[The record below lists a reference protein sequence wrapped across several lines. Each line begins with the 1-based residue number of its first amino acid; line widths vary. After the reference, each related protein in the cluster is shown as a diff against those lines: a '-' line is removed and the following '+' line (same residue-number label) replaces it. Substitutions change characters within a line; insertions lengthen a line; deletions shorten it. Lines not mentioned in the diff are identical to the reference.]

1 MQLKSRTQF
10 AMKNWPSPKEAGHQS
25 ILLETHYILC
35 LSQMKK
41 QRRRIQRFDFV
52 NCINSI
58 WQATLIVID
67 IIFRSSYYNTNI
79 EMKREICVQSGSN
92 TQLMCI
98 AYKFISLLVKAFI
111 SSFSATWGL
120 AISTSNLNRKSPCK
134 LPLRSILLKPI
145 ITNISYY
152 CSPVLIIN
160 FVSHHTASNQQRH
173 ILTLKQTYQEL
184 HHFG

>member
-1 MQLKSRTQF
+1 MGNFQT
-10 AMKNWPSPKEAGHQS
+10 
-25 ILLETHYILC
+25 
-35 LSQMKK
+35 
-41 QRRRIQRFDFV
+41 
-52 NCINSI
+52 
-58 WQATLIVID
+58 
-67 IIFRSSYYNTNI
+67 SSYYNINI
-79 EMKREICVQSGSN
+79 EMKREIYVQSGITYSIDVHCL
-92 TQLMCI
+92 QIHLVI
-98 AYKFISLLVKAFI
+98 VKAFI

-120 AISTSNLNRKSPCK
+120 AISTSNLNGKSPCK
-134 LPLRSILLKPI
+134 LPLRSILSKSI